1 MALIHSFCMNKS
13 NKIYDIDVLNKT
25 KTQKTKKRNAQVSQK
40 FAFML
45 KNVNFLVFI
54 SKD

>member
-1 MALIHSFCMNKS
+1 MGLIHSFCMNES
-13 NKIYDIDVLNKT
+13 NKINMLNQKKIKT
-25 KTQKTKKRNAQVSQK
+25 HKKRRNAQVSQK

-45 KNVNFLVFI
+45 KNVISLFFV